1 MELSLQIRP
10 KLFEDISGCIDA
22 DLKAELG
29 SGITCGPVV
38 GVVGIRDGNCSGVA
52 DDFRIVELHAAGIA
66 MCPESLANGVS
77 ES

>member
-10 KLFEDISGCIDA
+10 KLFEDISGGIDA

-38 GVVGIRDGNCSGVA
+38 GVVGIRNGNCSDVP
-52 DDFRIVELHAAGIA
+52 DDFRIVELRCAGIVV
-66 MCPESLANGVS
+66 CPEDLTDRVS
-77 ES
+77 EP